1 MSANYNNSLYL
12 FSLTGPINFKLNI
25 KMKQF
30 LLLDSTGNI
39 IKPFNDY
46 KSANHYRNMYN
57 RPDWSIKIK

>member
-1 MSANYNNSLYL
+1 
-12 FSLTGPINFKLNI
+12 
-25 KMKQF
+25 MKQV
-30 LLLDSTGNI
+30 LLLDNIGNI